1 MLYLLA
7 AIGAVCVVVLLW
19 RAFVAN
25 PTTVGDRRDR
35 LEGRA
40 SRPTTRPTR
49 RQGPM
54 APDDDPE
61 FLRSLNKRENPPEPD
76 DKQPPA

>member
-7 AIGAVCVVVLLW
+7 AIGAICVIVLLW

-25 PTTVGDRRDR
+25 PTTVGDRRER
-35 LEGRA
+35 MEGRA
-40 SRPTTRPTR
+40 SRPAARPAR
-49 RQGPM
+49 RPAPL

-61 FLRSLNKRENPPEPD
+61 FLRSLNKRKNPPDTD